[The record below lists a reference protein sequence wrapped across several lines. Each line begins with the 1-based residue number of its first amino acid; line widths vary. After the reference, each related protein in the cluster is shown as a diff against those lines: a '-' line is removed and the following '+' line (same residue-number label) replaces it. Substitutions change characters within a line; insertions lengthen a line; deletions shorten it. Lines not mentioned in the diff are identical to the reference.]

1 MQFNFKDFAYSP
13 AWNLFLITS
22 GALLFALGSKAIV
35 LHHQFITGGIFG
47 ISLLA
52 FYQTQWLSA
61 GIWYF
66 LLNVPLFILGWVL
79 VSRRFL
85 LYSLYAMLVTS
96 VGYELIDLHIHIENQ
111 LYAAIAGG
119 VICGAGSG
127 VILRSLGSGG
137 GLDIIAVILY
147 QKYNLGIGRFFFLF
161 NLVLFAYS
169 LLQMNT
175 DLVIASMILVFIS
188 STMVDYTLSIFSQR
202 KVVYIIS
209 EKYQDIAKVILKDLK
224 RGATIIKAEGA
235 YSGKERNMLMTITNN
250 VQLKRLEEVV
260 FTIDADAMFIVE
272 NTFNVL
278 GSTFGKRK
286 LY

>member
-1 MQFNFKDFAYSP
+1 MKLSDFTYSP
-13 AWNLFLITS
+13 LYNLFLITS
-22 GALLFALGSKAIV
+22 GSLLFALGSKAIA
-35 LHHQFITGGIFG
+35 LPHQFITGGLFG
-47 ISLLA
+47 ISLLLS
-52 FYQTQWLSA
+52 YQMDWLSA

-66 LLNVPLFILGWVL
+66 LLNLPLFILGWIM
-79 VSRRFL
+79 VSRRFFF
-85 LYSLYAMLVTS
+85 YSLYAMVVTTF
-96 VGYELIDLHIHIENQ
+96 GFELIDLYIHIENQ

-137 GLDIIAVILY
+137 GLDIIAVILNR
-147 QKYNLGIGRFFFLF
+147 KYNLGIGRFYFLF

-169 LLQMNT
+169 LFFMNT

-188 STMVDYTLSIFSQR
+188 STMIDYTLSIFSQR

-209 EKYQDIAKVILKDLK
+209 EDYQEISQAILNKLK
-224 RGATIIKAEGA
+224 HGATIIKAEGA
-235 YSGKERNMLMTITNN
+235 YTGEARNMLMTITNN
-250 VQLKRLEEVV
+250 VQLKRLEEIV

-272 NTFNVL
+272 NTFTVI
-278 GSTFGKRK
+278 GSAFGKRK

>member
-85 LYSLYAMLVTS
+85 LYSLYAMLVTT

-119 VICGAGSG
+119 VICGTGSG

-169 LLQMNT
+169 LFQMNT

-209 EKYQDIAKVILKDLK
+209 EKYQDIAQVILKDLK

-272 NTFNVL
+272 NTFNVI

>member
-85 LYSLYAMLVTS
+85 LYSLYAMLVTT

-119 VICGAGSG
+119 VICGTGSG

-161 NLVLFAYS
+161 KLV
-169 LLQMNT
+169 
-175 DLVIASMILVFIS
+175 LVIASMILVFIS

-209 EKYQDIAKVILKDLK
+209 EKYQDIAQVILKDLK

-272 NTFNVL
+272 NTFNVI

>member
-85 LYSLYAMLVTS
+85 LYSLYAMLVTT

-119 VICGAGSG
+119 VICGTGSG

-169 LLQMNT
+169 LFQMNT

-209 EKYQDIAKVILKDLK
+209 EKYQDIAQVILKDLK

-272 NTFNVL
+272 NTFNVI
-278 GSTFGKRK
+278 GSAFGKRK

>member
-1 MQFNFKDFAYSP
+1 MNFKEFTYSP
-13 AWNLFLITS
+13 LYNIFLITS
-22 GALLFALGSKAIV
+22 GAMLFALGSKAIV
-35 LHHQFITGGIFG
+35 LPHQFITGGIFG
-47 ISLLA
+47 ISLLLS
-52 FYQTQWLSA
+52 YQTEWLSA

-66 LLNVPLFILGWVL
+66 LLNLPLFVLGWIL
-79 VSRRFL
+79 VSRRFFF
-85 LYSLYAMLVTS
+85 YSLYAMVITTL
-96 VGYELIDLHIHIENQ
+96 GFELIDLHIHIENQ
-111 LYAAIAGG
+111 LYGAIAGG

-161 NLVLFAYS
+161 NLLLFTYS
-169 LLQMNT
+169 LFYMNT

-188 STMVDYTLSIFSQR
+188 STMIDYTLSIFSQR

-209 EKYQDIAKVILKDLK
+209 TQYQEIAHTIMTKLKH
-224 RGATIIKAEGA
+224 GATIIKAEGA

-272 NTFNVL
+272 NTFNVI
-278 GSTFGKRK
+278 GSAFGKRK

>member
-1 MQFNFKDFAYSP
+1 
-13 AWNLFLITS
+13 
-22 GALLFALGSKAIV
+22 
-35 LHHQFITGGIFG
+35 
-47 ISLLA
+47 
-52 FYQTQWLSA
+52 
-61 GIWYF
+61 
-66 LLNVPLFILGWVL
+66 
-79 VSRRFL
+79 
-85 LYSLYAMLVTS
+85 
-96 VGYELIDLHIHIENQ
+96 
-111 LYAAIAGG
+111 
-119 VICGAGSG
+119 
-127 VILRSLGSGG
+127 
-137 GLDIIAVILY
+137 
-147 QKYNLGIGRFFFLF
+147 
-161 NLVLFAYS
+161 
-169 LLQMNT
+169 MNT

-209 EKYQDIAKVILKDLK
+209 EKYQDIAQVILKDLK

-272 NTFNVL
+272 NTFNVI

>member
-85 LYSLYAMLVTS
+85 LYSLYAMLVTT

-119 VICGAGSG
+119 VICGTGSG

-161 NLVLFAYS
+161 NLVLFSYS
-169 LLQMNT
+169 LFQMNT

-209 EKYQDIAKVILKDLK
+209 EKYQDIAQVILKDLK

-272 NTFNVL
+272 NTFNVI